1 MAILVDNT
9 STQEVILRLQN
20 GSLDALGELYDR
32 YNQMVY
38 RTALAII
45 GEPETA
51 SDLLQ
56 EVFLRL
62 NRFADR
68 IDPQRPLEPWLYR
81 VTTNLAYT
89 WAKRRRWL
97 QPLEEITEWFSG
109 DQSEQPAQAVESN
122 EEWRQIEKAIRTL
135 PLAQRLVIVHY
146 YINDCSLEEISQILD
161 VPTGTVKSRLHYG
174 RQALKKHLDGQR
186 GLVAE
191 VNYEFT

>member
-1 MAILVDNT
+1 MAILVDNA
-9 STQEVILRLQN
+9 STQEVILRLQD

-32 YNQMVY
+32 YNPMVY

-45 GEPETA
+45 GDPETA
-51 SDLLQ
+51 ADLLQ

-89 WAKRRRWL
+89 WVKRRRWL
-97 QPLEEITEWFSG
+97 QPLEEIAEWFSN
-109 DQSEQPAQAVESN
+109 DQDEQPAQAVESN
-122 EEWRQIEKAIRTL
+122 EEWRQIEKAIQTL

-146 YINDCSLEEISQILD
+146 YINDCSLEEISEILD

-191 VNYEFT
+191 VKYEFT

>member
-1 MAILVDNT
+1 
-9 STQEVILRLQN
+9 
-20 GSLDALGELYDR
+20 
-32 YNQMVY
+32 MVY

-45 GEPETA
+45 GDPEMA
-51 SDLLQ
+51 ADLLQ

-89 WAKRRRWL
+89 WVKRRRWL
-97 QPLEEITEWFSG
+97 QPLEEIAEWFSG
-109 DQSEQPAQAVESN
+109 DQNEQPAQAVESH
-122 EEWRQIEKAIRTL
+122 EEWRQIENAIQTL